1 MIGIIGAMT
10 VEIEKIQKE
19 IENPI
24 EREISGI
31 NYISGTIYGKEVV
44 VAICGIGKVF
54 AGICAQTM
62 ILAYQPNVVINIGVA
77 GTLTRELSVTDIAV
91 ADKMVQHDM
100 DTSPIGDPLGMIS
113 GINMIYLPC
122 DEKIVSDM
130 QACLETLSMKGATGT
145 IASGDQFVA
154 TQGIRDFI
162 VNEFGAIACEMEGAA
177 IAQVCYINEVPC
189 GVLRSISDSA
199 DQESEMDYPTFMKLA
214 AERSFTLMMEYIRQ
228 YER

>member
-1 MIGIIGAMT
+1 MMGIIGAMS

-31 NYISGTIYGKEVV
+31 TYISGTIYEKEVV
-44 VAICGIGKVF
+44 VAICGVGKVF
-54 AGICAQTM
+54 AGICTQVM
-62 ILAYQPNVVINIGVA
+62 ILAYEPDVVISIGVA

-100 DTSPIGDPLGMIS
+100 DTSPVGDPLGMIS

-122 DEKIVSDM
+122 DKKVVSDL
-130 QACLETLSMKGATGT
+130 QACLATLSMKGLTGT
-145 IASGDQFVA
+145 MASGDQFVVKQE
-154 TQGIRDFI
+154 TRDFI
-162 VNEFGAIACEMEGAA
+162 VQEFGAIACEMEGAA
-177 IAQVCYINEVPC
+177 IAQVCYVNEVPC

-199 DQESEMDYPTFMKLA
+199 DDGAQMDYPSFMKLA
-214 AERSFTLMMEYIRQ
+214 AERSFTLIQEYIRQ